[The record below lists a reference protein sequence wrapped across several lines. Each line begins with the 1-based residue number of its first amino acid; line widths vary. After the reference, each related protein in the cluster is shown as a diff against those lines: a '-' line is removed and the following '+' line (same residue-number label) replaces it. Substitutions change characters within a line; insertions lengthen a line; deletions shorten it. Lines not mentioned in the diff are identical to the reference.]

1 MSAIGASLAATAIFA
16 IAAVWFSLQ
25 GWLSRRSPTFGLF
38 GETMKMLIT
47 GVVAVGVCLI
57 GASVAVMAQIG
68 AGWVGLIALFAIP
81 MTFILIW
88 RSVDVAA
95 RSVKGDGTGGVAT
108 ARRLVTGLGTQ
119 PVMTRT

>member
-1 MSAIGASLAATAIFA
+1 MSAIGASLAAAAIFA
-16 IAAVWFSLQ
+16 VAAFWFSLQ

-57 GASVAVMAQIG
+57 GASVAVVAQIG
-68 AGWVGLIALFAIP
+68 TGWVSLIALFAIP
-81 MTFILIW
+81 MTFILVW

-95 RSVKGDGTGGVAT
+95 RSFKGDETGGIAS
-108 ARRLVTGLGTQ
+108 ARRLVTGLDAASALTKA
-119 PVMTRT
+119 